1 MGVVGASQLS
11 GLLRASPARAA
22 VPFTSPLTF
31 PQVITDPAITLTAAP
46 ADVQVLPGQAT
57 RMWTFN
63 GSFPGPLIRR
73 PSGQPTTLTIDH
85 QLPDAGDLT
94 IHHHGNHSS
103 PDNDGQPR
111 PDVMIA
117 PGTQRTYSY
126 DMLVGGGP
134 EVGALRWYH
143 DHSHPNTT
151 RNTWMGLLGLFI
163 LDDDFDSALPL
174 PRGAYELPLIISDR
188 TFDSGNQLVSP
199 WSAST
204 NPGAGG
210 VNLRVPGDDVT
221 GLTYLV
227 NGVPQPYVQVEARR
241 YRLRILNGSVERPY
255 DLTLSGGGALTQ
267 IGNESGLLR
276 SPAQSS
282 SYPVGPAQRLDLIAD
297 FTGLEGKNLVLQ
309 SVNNQS
315 STSLATAPAS
325 AQLLQFQVVAPT
337 STDTTSIPTTLRPL
351 PDWVSQLN
359 PDVVDRVWAFGLG
372 ADTSG
377 TAWTVNGR
385 TFDPARIDA
394 RPGRNSVETWMLIN
408 TTPMPM
414 SHYIHIH
421 GGDWYMLS
429 VNGLTP
435 IGAQDSM
442 GETFTLDPGEM
453 ILIGGQFAD
462 YEGPYMI
469 HCHMLNHEDH
479 GMMTNFQVMPP
490 GQGDLP
496 LLPGPVSLP
505 PAGGAPNEVL
515 PIRLGGRQVSVPL
528 GALAGSS
535 RAQVKDVLAQIAAR
549 PGCPA
554 DPIRAYKAAT
564 GKAPP
569 KASPGGNDGPALY
582 CKL

>member
-11 GLLRASPARAA
+11 GLLRALPARAA

-31 PQVITDPAITLTAAP
+31 PPVITDPAITLTAAP
-46 ADVQVLPGQAT
+46 ADIQILPGQAT

-63 GSFPGPLIRR
+63 GSFPGPVIRR
-73 PSGQPTTLTIDH
+73 PSGQPTALTIDH
-85 QLPDAGDLT
+85 QLPAAGDLT

-111 PDVMIA
+111 PEVMIA
-117 PGTQRTYSY
+117 PGAQRTYGY
-126 DMLVGGGP
+126 DMLIGGSP
-134 EVGALRWYH
+134 EAGALRWYH

-163 LDDDFDSALPL
+163 LDDDFDAALPL

-188 TFDSGNQLVSP
+188 TFDSSNQLVSP

-210 VNLRVPGDDVT
+210 VTVRAPGDDVT

-241 YRLRILNGSVERPY
+241 YRLRILNGSVMQPY
-255 DLTLSGGGALTQ
+255 DLTLSGGGTLTQ

-276 SPAQSS
+276 APAQES
-282 SYPVGPAQRLDLIAD
+282 SYPVGPGQRLDLIAD
-297 FTGLEGKNLVLQ
+297 FTGLAGQSVVLQ
-309 SVNNQS
+309 SLNNGS
-315 STSLATAPAS
+315 STSLATPSVA
-325 AQLLQFQVVAPT
+325 AQLMQFRVVAPT
-337 STDTTSIPTTLRPL
+337 SADTTSIPANLRPL
-351 PDWVSQLN
+351 PDWIGRLN

-372 ADTSG
+372 ADGGG

-385 TFDPARIDA
+385 TFDPERIDA
-394 RPGRNSVETWMLIN
+394 KPEIGSVETWLLIN
-408 TTPMPM
+408 TTPMAM
-414 SHYIHIH
+414 THYIHIH
-421 GGDWYMLS
+421 NSDWYVLS
-429 VNGLTP
+429 DNGLSP
-435 IGAQDSM
+435 LGPQDALRD
-442 GETFTLDPGEM
+442 TFTLDPGEAM
-453 ILIGGQFAD
+453 LIGGQYPD
-462 YEGPYMI
+462 YLGPYMI

-479 GMMTNFQVMPP
+479 GMMTNFEVVPQ

-496 LLPGPVSLP
+496 PIPSPPSPP
-505 PAGGAPNEVL
+505 PAGGAPNESL
-515 PIRLGGRQVSVPL
+515 LTRINGRQMRVPL

-535 RAQVKDVLAQIAAR
+535 REQVKDVLAQIAAR

-554 DPIRAYKAAT
+554 DPVRAYRAAT
-564 GKAPP
+564 GQAPP
-569 KASPGGNDGPALY
+569 KLAPGGNDGPALY
-582 CKL
+582 CKI